1 MRGRIFFDGVW
12 GTRFGKWMVKWMF
25 FLWME
30 DVTTFFCGK
39 NMVESDTAVN
49 MHSLVPSVF
58 CRVTV
63 NV

>member
-1 MRGRIFFDGVW
+1 
-12 GTRFGKWMVKWMF
+12 
-25 FLWME
+25 ME
-30 DVTTFFCGK
+30 DVTTFFRGK
-39 NMVESDTAVN
+39 ILVESDAAVN